1 MKNSPDRNLQFM
13 MKAFRWYYQ
22 RYSERID
29 APSSLENREFGFTF
43 FRGKG
48 MIRHVSF
55 RDAEE
60 FRKYLVEKVP
70 QHAFYSSAY
79 YRFPSA
85 ETMDEKEWL
94 GADLIFDI
102 DVDHIDTPCKVY
114 HDSWLCPKCGAS
126 GRGAISACPHCGNE
140 NIKRKTWVCNT
151 CLSVARD
158 EVIKLIDFLL
168 NDFGFSQDELYVTFS
183 GHRGFHVHVES
194 EAVRSMDQDLRRE
207 ISDYVRG
214 VGLVPE
220 AFTVQAGPRVFKVS
234 VDPEMPGWH
243 GRIAR
248 YLLFWLLAADEA
260 EVSRVIN
267 PRKLRYFDEMKKAL
281 EKTGDLSVV
290 MFSRRE
296 ISKILEII
304 AEKEGVKIDE
314 RVTIDIKRL
323 IRLPG
328 SLHGKTGLQVSKIS
342 VDELENKDVIRAS
355 AVLGDRK
362 VKVMLK
368 NPPEK
373 VLDHTFPPDFEGVME
388 LPLYLVAYL
397 IGNGAEIKVL
407 DALSSVFY

>member
-13 MKAFRWYYQ
+13 MKAFKWYYWQ
-22 RYSERID
+22 YSGRID
-29 APSSLENREFGFTF
+29 VPSSLENREFGFTF
-43 FRGKG
+43 FQGRG
-48 MIRHVSF
+48 MIRHLSF
-55 RDAEE
+55 KDAED
-60 FRKYLVEKVP
+60 FRGYLVENVP

-114 HDSWLCPKCGAS
+114 HDSWFCPKCGAS
-126 GRGAISACPHCGNE
+126 GRGAVSTCPQCGYE
-140 NIKRKTWVCNT
+140 SIKRKTWVCDT

-168 NDFGFSQDELYVTFS
+168 EDFGFSRDELYVTFS

-207 ISDYVRG
+207 ISDYIRG

-220 AFTVQAGPRVFKVS
+220 AFTIQAGPSAFKVS

-248 YLLFWLLAADEA
+248 YLLFWLLAADES
-260 EVSRVIN
+260 EITRVIS
-267 PRKLRYFDEMKKAL
+267 PKKFRYFEEMRKAL

-290 MFSRRE
+290 VFSRRE
-296 ISKILEII
+296 ISKILEMI
-304 AEKEGVKIDE
+304 AWREGVKIDE

-342 VDELENKDVIRAS
+342 VDDLENNDVISHS

-362 VKVMLK
+362 VRVMLK
-368 NPPEK
+368 NPPERI
-373 VLDHTFPPDFEGVME
+373 LDHAFPPNFEGSID
-388 LPLYLVAYL
+388 LPLYLVTYL
-397 IGNGAEIKVL
+397 IGNGAEIRVL
-407 DALSSVFY
+407 DDLSGVFY